1 MSTKRWTL
9 FLAGALTALPALAA
23 VEGTV
28 VTPSNTPVEGARVEV
43 LEGRASATTDARGAF
58 RFAELD
64 PPVTISVVH
73 PRFEVL
79 VAECCPEGP
88 PFTLVPK
95 QEVFEQIVVTAN
107 REGSASVQPVS
118 VATSSISALDRPAP
132 VSSIAELA
140 EGAPGVA
147 ENGQGGLFQAYSIR
161 GTGGQRVLTLVAGTR
176 ILTERR
182 AGATAS
188 FIDPLLLGSLNV
200 VRGPYSSYYGSG
212 ALGGVLEALP
222 RRFDGTTVDLGWQS
236 EGDANHQMVGFAV
249 GGWSVGLARR
259 AQGSQETPDG
269 LFLPA
274 EFEQVSATV
283 ARIWELDNGLEL
295 DLLLSPSVGDD
306 IGKPNLRYPRR
317 ITTYPEEEHL
327 VARLAIRRPGEWHLD
342 LYGHPNSLD
351 TENVTADERSRV
363 VNEAFDFGFN
373 LQRELTLPNAFAARV
388 GLDYF
393 GRRGVEATERVVD
406 LATGDTDFSRTL
418 DGRQDELA
426 AYGSLRR
433 AFGGLSVEA
442 GGRVTWIEQANAGA
456 ETVDDTAVT
465 GFLGLTV
472 PVGAGFELAANVGS
486 GFRFPG
492 LSERFFTGS
501 TGRGEVIANQDL
513 DPERSVTTDFG
524 VRWFGDRLFVAAYV
538 FRTEVDDY
546 IERIDLDTGVRT
558 FVNLTSGTI
567 DGVEL
572 EGFFQATDTLR
583 IDWTAQT
590 TEGEADD
597 GTPLAES
604 PADRITVSGDWR
616 RDPWGAGLRWQHRFE
631 KDDPGPGE
639 VETGEAEIVSAS
651 VRYTL
656 PNGLT
661 LLVSGNNLL
670 DETYLP
676 AADDLAVPAPRRSV
690 GFGVRWGG

>member
-1 MSTKRWTL
+1 M
-9 FLAGALTALPALAA
+9 
-23 VEGTV
+23 
-28 VTPSNTPVEGARVEV
+28 
-43 LEGRASATTDARGAF
+43 
-58 RFAELD
+58 
-64 PPVTISVVH
+64 
-73 PRFEVL
+73 
-79 VAECCPEGP
+79 
-88 PFTLVPK
+88 
-95 QEVFEQIVVTAN
+95 
-107 REGSASVQPVS
+107 
-118 VATSSISALDRPAP
+118 
-132 VSSIAELA
+132 
-140 EGAPGVA
+140 
-147 ENGQGGLFQAYSIR
+147 
-161 GTGGQRVLTLVAGTR
+161 
-176 ILTERR
+176 
-182 AGATAS
+182 
-188 FIDPLLLGSLNV
+188 
-200 VRGPYSSYYGSG
+200 
-212 ALGGVLEALP
+212 
-222 RRFDGTTVDLGWQS
+222 
-236 EGDANHQMVGFAV
+236 
-249 GGWSVGLARR
+249 
-259 AQGSQETPDG
+259 
-269 LFLPA
+269 
-274 EFEQVSATV
+274 
-283 ARIWELDNGLEL
+283 
-295 DLLLSPSVGDD
+295 
-306 IGKPNLRYPRR
+306 
-317 ITTYPEEEHL
+317 
-327 VARLAIRRPGEWHLD
+327 
-342 LYGHPNSLD
+342 
-351 TENVTADERSRV
+351 
-363 VNEAFDFGFN
+363 
-373 LQRELTLPNAFAARV
+373 
-388 GLDYF
+388 
-393 GRRGVEATERVVD
+393 EATERVVD